1 MSELKPRAVLSTFE
15 MTVEV
20 AGINIKP
27 GTLATSGSGTLSWTN
42 PVLPADATVVST
54 KLTGNVQA
62 GGKSITS
69 IAVNGVNISPF
80 TVGEPAPFSI
90 DLGTSLVTSCGVS
103 LKKSAGLSNNHSVD
117 YKDIVYTITYQL
129 VAWEVSFVNWDGSLI
144 SYQVIQPGDD
154 AVAPTAYRRGYVHT
168 GWDKSYTN
176 VSADLTITA
185 TFREAE
191 VYKVT
196 FKDYNG
202 NLIAVLDAYE
212 QDRADEPQIP
222 YNNRYGYD
230 FIGWNADL
238 SCVVGDMEVM
248 AIYEKRK
255 PTVSTYAMK
264 PVRYENQSPG
274 WDFHSRTE
282 GAIGSIIGGTDY
294 YENIAEYAFDDNLNT
309 RTSTKTQSGKAKYI
323 RYYWEPFEIDFDRYI
338 LKDIRVCN
346 YSDVTQDAST
356 GHGGMVVSIGGN
368 RELGNHWLWHSCPWK
383 LYKHSISYDE
393 FLTLGTNGVEFQ
405 AYCSMAVGATT
416 LQATRAHIYETFVEL
431 EYIDKEYNIVL
442 DKDEAHTKVGEAFTV
457 NAELYPLS
465 SVITW
470 SILNR
475 ADNCEIV
482 STSTNGRSCT
492 VKCNKKGEAVLVA
505 TSDTG
510 LEASV
515 EVFITDETV
524 SFNEIK
530 IGGNQIRS
538 MKINDK
544 QVKQIYLNERPLLIY
559 HIPYEGFRYNKLQ
572 KRNEIQLYT
581 QLRSKDLCKGWLA
594 RNANYVGTGLL
605 NGGHEAGSIKGAP
618 GSGVNVDVG
627 DVTNTS
633 MVTQDAVPVIPGEKI
648 IISHP
653 TTEYSFGMCGYKA
666 DETFAYT
673 YFGEDVGW
681 HNYDYQDDIDIEDPH
696 IETTIPDDVHYI
708 RWCQHFGTA
717 QRMDMEKF
725 VFVRRYTYLDLDLVA
740 YPNNATERGTI
751 TYTSSDTNVFVIEN
765 GNRLRAVGPGTA
777 QLYVRCGSLRD
788 TIDITITDNSAMF
801 KEY

>member
-1 MSELKPRAVLSTFE
+1 MTNNKPRAVLSTFE

-27 GTLATSGSGTLSWTN
+27 GSFATSGSGTIAWTN
-42 PVLPADATVVST
+42 PVLPADATVVGT

-62 GGKSITS
+62 GGDGITS

-80 TVGEPAPFSI
+80 TVGEPTPFSI
-90 DLGTSLVTSCGVS
+90 DLGTNLVTSVSAS
-103 LKKSAGLSNNHSVD
+103 LKKSILTNHSVD

-129 VAWEVSFVNWDGSLI
+129 VAWEVSFINWDGSLI
-144 SYQVIQPGDD
+144 NYQVIQPGDD

-168 GWDKSYTN
+168 GWDKDYTN
-176 VSADLTITA
+176 VSQDLIVTA
-185 TFREAE
+185 TYREAE
-191 VYKVT
+191 VYQVT
-196 FKDYNG
+196 FLDYNG
-202 NLIAVLDAYE
+202 ELISVLDAYE
-212 QDRADEPQIP
+212 QDRADEPSIP

-230 FIGWNADL
+230 FVGWNADL
-238 SCVVGDMEVM
+238 SCIVGDMEVM

-255 PTVSTYAMK
+255 PAVSTYTMK
-264 PVRYENQSPG
+264 PVRYENQSSG
-274 WDFHSRTE
+274 WDYHSRTE
-282 GAIGSIIGGTDY
+282 GAIGGILGGTNY
-294 YENIAEYAFDDNLNT
+294 FENIAEYAFDDNRAT
-309 RTSTKTQSGKAKYI
+309 RTSTRTEYGKAKYI
-323 RYYWEPFEIDFDRYI
+323 RYYWEPFTIDFDRYI

-346 YSDVTQDAST
+346 YSDVSQDAST
-356 GHGGMVVSIGGN
+356 GFGGLVVTLVGN
-368 RELGNHWLWHSCPWK
+368 SRELGNHWLWHSCPWR

-393 FLTLGTNGVEFQ
+393 FLALGSGVEYQ
-405 AYCSMAVGATT
+405 AYNVTAVGATT
-416 LQATRAHIYETFVEL
+416 LQATRVHLYELFVEL

-442 DKDEAHTKVGEAFTV
+442 DKDEAHVVVGDAFTV
-457 NAELYPLS
+457 NAELYPLD

-470 SILNR
+470 SVLNR
-475 ADNCEIV
+475 VENCEIV

-492 VKCNKKGEAVLVA
+492 VKCNQKGEAVLVA

-530 IGGNQIRS
+530 VGNNQIRNI
-538 MKINDK
+538 MINNK
-544 QVKQIYLNERPLLIY
+544 PVKQMYLNEKPLLIY
-559 HIPYEGFRYNKLQ
+559 HIPYEGFRYNRLQ
-572 KRNEIQLYT
+572 KRNEIQLFT
-581 QLRSKDLCKGWLA
+581 QLRSENLCKGWLA
-594 RNANYVGTGLL
+594 RNANYVGTGLA
-605 NGGHEAGSIKGAP
+605 NGGHEAGAIKGPP

-653 TTEYSFGMCGYKA
+653 TTEYSFGMCGYHA

-788 TIDITITDNSAMF
+788 TVDITIKDNSAMF
-801 KEY
+801 KEYI

>member
-1 MSELKPRAVLSTFE
+1 MAVVSTFSIV
-15 MTVEV
+15 VEDI
-20 AGINIKP
+20 AGINVKP
-27 GTLATSGSGTLSWTN
+27 GSLATSGSGSISWTE
-42 PVLPADATVVST
+42 PTLPEGATMVSRT
-54 KLTGNVQA
+54 LAGNAKA
-62 GGKSITS
+62 GGDGITG
-69 IAVNGVNISPF
+69 ITVHGVSVEVKHGEDSPF
-80 TVGEPAPFSI
+80 VI
-90 DLGTSLVTSCGVS
+90 DLGIKDITGFVEVS
-103 LKKSAGLSNNHSVD
+103 IKKSILKDHSVD
-117 YKDIVYTITYQL
+117 FKDLVYTVTYEL
-129 VAWEVSFVNWDGSLI
+129 PAWEVSFVNWDGTLI

-154 AVAPTAYRRGYVHT
+154 AVAPTAYRRGYVHI
-168 GWDKSYTN
+168 GWDIPYTN
-176 VSADLTITA
+176 VTSDLTVTA
-185 TFREAE
+185 TYREAE
-191 VYKVT
+191 VYRVT
-196 FKDYNG
+196 FLDYNG
-202 NLIAVLDAYE
+202 ELIEEVEAYE
-212 QDRADEPQIP
+212 QDAADAPEIP

-230 FIGWNADL
+230 FIGWNTDI
-238 SCVVGDMEVM
+238 SCVVSDMEVM

-255 PTVSTYAMK
+255 PAVATYTLK
-264 PVRYENQSPG
+264 PVRYENQSSG

-294 YENIAEYAFDDNLNT
+294 YENIAEYAYDDDLNT
-309 RTSTKTQSGKAKYI
+309 RTSTKTKSGSAKYI
-323 RYYWEPFEIDFDRYI
+323 RYYWEPFEIDFDRYE
-338 LKDIRVCN
+338 LKDIRICN

-356 GHGGMVVSIGGN
+356 GHGGLVVTLVSN
-368 RELGNHWLWHSCPWK
+368 MRELGNHWLWHSCPWR

-393 FLTLGTNGVEFQ
+393 FLALDSGVEYQ
-405 AYCSMAVGATT
+405 AYCDMTVGATT
-416 LQATRAHIYETFVEL
+416 LQATRAHIYELFVEL
-431 EYIDKEYNIVL
+431 EYIDKEYNIIL
-442 DKDEAHTKVGEAFTV
+442 DKDEAHVIVGDAFTV

-475 ADNCEIV
+475 ATNCEIV

-492 VKCNKKGEAVLVA
+492 VRCDQKGEAVLVA

-510 LEASV
+510 IEASV
-515 EVFITDETV
+515 EIFITDETI

-530 IGGNQIRS
+530 IGSYQTKN
-538 MKINDK
+538 MMINDK
-544 QVKQIYLNERPLLIY
+544 QVKQMYLNGNPLLIY

-581 QLRSKDLCKGWLA
+581 QLKPKELCKGWLA
-594 RNANYVGTGLL
+594 RNKNYVGTGLA
-605 NGGHEAGSIKGAP
+605 NGGHEAGAIKGPP

-653 TTEYSFGMCGYKA
+653 TTEYSFGMCGYKE

-740 YPNNATERGTI
+740 YPNNATEKGTI

-788 TIDITITDNSAMF
+788 TIDITIKDNSAMF
-801 KEY
+801 KEYI

>member
-1 MSELKPRAVLSTFE
+1 MTNIKPRAVLSTFE

-27 GTLATSGSGTLSWTN
+27 GSLKTSGSGTIAWTN
-42 PVLPADATVVST
+42 PALPADATVVGT

-62 GGKSITS
+62 GGDGITS
-69 IAVNGVNISPF
+69 IAVNGVDVPF
-80 TVGEPAPFSI
+80 TVGEPSPFEI
-90 DLGTSLVTSCGVS
+90 ELGTTLVTSVSAS
-103 LKKSAGLSNNHSVD
+103 LKKAALKNHSVD

-129 VAWEVSFVNWDGSLI
+129 VAWEVSFVNWDGTLI

-168 GWDKSYTN
+168 GWDKDYTN
-176 VSADLTITA
+176 VSEDLTVTA
-185 TFREAE
+185 TYREAE
-191 VYKVT
+191 VYKIT
-196 FKDYNG
+196 FLDYNG
-202 NLIAVLDAYE
+202 NLISVLDAYE
-212 QDRADEPQIP
+212 QDRADEPSIP

-230 FIGWNADL
+230 FVGWNADL
-238 SCVVGDMEVM
+238 SCIVGDMEVM

-255 PTVSTYAMK
+255 PTVSTYTLK
-264 PVRYENQSPG
+264 PVRYENQSSG
-274 WDFHSRTE
+274 WNFYSRTE
-282 GAIGSIIGGTDY
+282 GGLLSGVVGGTKY
-294 YENIAEYAFDDNLNT
+294 YEDYAEYAYDDNPNSRVSSET
-309 RTSTKTQSGKAKYI
+309 ENGKAKYI

-338 LKDIRVCN
+338 LKDIKACC
-346 YSDVTQDAST
+346 YADVSQDAST
-356 GHGGMVVSIGGN
+356 GHGGLVITLVNNM
-368 RELGNHWLWHSCPWK
+368 RELGNHWLWHSCPWR
-383 LYKHSISYDE
+383 LYKHSISYEE
-393 FLTLGTNGVEFQ
+393 FLALGSGIEYQV
-405 AYCSMAVGATT
+405 YCNTAVGATT
-416 LQATRAHIYETFVEL
+416 IQATRAHMYELFVEL
-431 EYIDKEYNIVL
+431 EYIDKENNIVL
-442 DKDEAHTKVGEAFTV
+442 DKNEAHVVIGDAFTV
-457 NAELYPLS
+457 NAELYPLD
-465 SVITW
+465 SVVTW

-475 ADNCEIV
+475 AQNCEIV

-492 VKCNKKGEAVLVA
+492 VKCNQKGEAVLVA

-524 SFNEIK
+524 SFNDIK
-530 IGGNQIRS
+530 IGGHQTKN
-538 MKINDK
+538 MMINDK
-544 QVKQIYLNERPLLIY
+544 QVKQMYLNGNPLLIY

-581 QLRSKDLCKGWLA
+581 QLKPEHLCKGWLA
-594 RNANYVGTGLL
+594 RNKNYVGTGLA
-605 NGGHEAGSIKGAP
+605 NGGHEAGAIKGPP

-653 TTEYSFGMCGYKA
+653 TTEYSFGMCGYKE
-666 DETFAYT
+666 DESFAYT

-740 YPNNATERGTI
+740 YPNNATEKGTI

-777 QLYVRCGSLRD
+777 QLYVRCGSLKD
-788 TIDITITDNSAMF
+788 TIDITIKDNSAMF
-801 KEY
+801 KEYI